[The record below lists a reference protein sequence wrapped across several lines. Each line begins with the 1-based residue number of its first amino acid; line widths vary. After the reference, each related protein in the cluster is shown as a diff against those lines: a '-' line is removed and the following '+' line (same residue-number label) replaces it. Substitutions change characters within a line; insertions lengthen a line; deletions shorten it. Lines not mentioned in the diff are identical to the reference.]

1 MGGEAF
7 GRLTWQGPGWAAGRR
22 PGCWA
27 GALESAPPRASG
39 GQEQAGRGS
48 PGPAARAPF
57 PRRVLGA
64 LCSRES
70 RRLRMTWWGS
80 MQPLGHRVQ
89 IQGANVTEWG
99 APWDNPNSPHHQTN
113 TELRCREGKGLV
125 QDLAR
130 LSQATGFPAW
140 TKEGGLGLPQ
150 QPAPCKL

>member
-1 MGGEAF
+1 MLGWGHALSLLLVGGEAF
-7 GRLTWQGPGWAAGRR
+7 GRLTWQGPGWVAGRR
-22 PGCWA
+22 PGFRA

-64 LCSRES
+64 LCSREG

-99 APWDNPNSPHHQTN
+99 APWDHPQLPSSSDKHRAEVQG
-113 TELRCREGKGLV
+113 GKGTCSGPHGCPRL
-125 QDLAR
+125 LA
-130 LSQATGFPAW
+130 SQPGPRR
-140 TKEGGLGLPQ
+140 GV
-150 QPAPCKL
+150 